1 MHIAHRLPPAF
12 RLRNERRSA
21 KGKSARALA
30 LVLAAVA
37 LPACVTE
44 ETLALKEDPA
54 FMRGFGDGCSTA
66 SEREKSFS
74 TTVKRDEYEFENS
87 RAYRA
92 GWRQGFS
99 QCKDPIPEAETG
111 GRILG
116 EEGEF

>member
-1 MHIAHRLPPAF
+1 MFNARA
-12 RLRNERRSA
+12 RSA
-21 KGKSARALA
+21 AVRHRRAGLNFLFALFGGVLLA
-30 LVLAAVA
+30 G
-37 LPACVTE
+37 CVTE

-54 FMRGFGDGCSTA
+54 YVRGFGDGCVTV

-74 TTVKRDEYEFENS
+74 TKVKRDEYEFENS

-92 GWRQGFS
+92 GWRQGYQ